1 MKANQDKYFR
11 AKELKA
17 LAKESITKA
26 IEAKRGD
33 YAALV
38 NMRNARHAEFA
49 EQNKR
54 LEKLEA
60 EHMRSLQ
67 ETMTKENQ
75 VNGAMN
81 ALRASFQRTI

>member
-1 MKANQDKYFR
+1 MKANQAKYLR

-17 LAKESITKA
+17 LAKDNINKA

-33 YAALV
+33 YTALV
-38 NMRNARHAEFA
+38 SIRNARHAEFA
-49 EQNKR
+49 EQNRR
-54 LEKLEA
+54 LEKVEA

-81 ALRASFQRTI
+81 ALRASF